1 MISNSLMDLY
11 KKKTPNSKKFYDDSV
26 KLFPGGISHN
36 IRFFRPYPF
45 FVNKAR
51 DKHLFDVD
59 GNKYVDYWM
68 GHWALILG
76 HSPKVVVKKLD
87 IQIPRGTL

>member
-1 MISNSLMDLY
+1 MTSNSLNDLY
-11 KKKTPNSKKFYDDSV
+11 KKTRNSRKSYNNSV
-26 KLFPGGISHN
+26 RIFPGISHN

-59 GNKYVDYWM
+59 GNKVYDYWM
-68 GHWALILG
+68 GWALILG
-76 HSPKVVVKKLD
+76 HSPNVVVKKLD
-87 IQIPRGTL
+87 RQIHQGYIIYL